1 MVAQI
6 FEPDANEERARTSTL
21 KYQGAPAYIEAAA
34 VPHPTR
40 LYTYMYL
47 CSCIYTYVYGYI
59 ALKYQ
64 GAPAYIETAAVPNP
78 IRAPARYANGV

>member
-40 LYTYMYL
+40 
-47 CSCIYTYVYGYI
+47 
-59 ALKYQ
+59 
-64 GAPAYIETAAVPNP
+64 
-78 IRAPARYANGV
+78 APARYADGG

>member
-34 VPHPTR
+34 VPNPSTR
-40 LYTYMYL
+40 FGLT
-47 CSCIYTYVYGYI
+47 SNI
-59 ALKYQ
+59 K
-64 GAPAYIETAAVPNP
+64 
-78 IRAPARYANGV
+78 ANV